1 MIFPNN
7 TVLGV
12 IYWIA
17 KRLGFD
23 LDLRK
28 EGIVD
33 SLEEQE
39 IADQLQYGRD

>member
-12 IYWIA
+12 IDWIA

-33 SLEEQE
+33 SLDEQE
-39 IADQLQYGRD
+39 VIEQLQYGRD